1 MNRPFKFYFLA
12 IFRIEGIQ
20 HVKLIRRQT
29 TFSAVLMTDIVR
41 EIYDMARKDNHSV
54 ITEESAKAILTKY
67 GIKVPPYALV
77 KSSQEA
83 MNKAEKLGFPLV
95 AKIVS
100 PDILHKT
107 DVKGVKVGL
116 KSDQEVRDAFDDIYG
131 RLSSKYDTRGVIL
144 EKMADPGLEIIV
156 GLQIDPQFGPVI
168 MFGLGGIYTE
178 IFKDVTFR
186 VLPITSGDIKE
197 MIEDLKGKSMLRGF
211 RGSQPIDTAMLS
223 DLLLKIGKL
232 GIDAAPYYDSVDF
245 NPIILYPNDYT
256 VVDAKILLRDKSAQ
270 DVVSKAEPDS
280 SYMDLFFNAKS
291 VALIGASPEEGKVGN
306 SVLQS
311 LAKHDYKG
319 KVFPVNSKGYQEIM
333 GIKAFK
339 SLAEI
344 DDPVDVVVVTIDLK
358 FVPELLKSCGIKGIH
373 NMVII
378 SGGGK
383 ELGGDRAAIEN
394 EIKRLSSELKV
405 RIIGP
410 NCIGMFNADNRLDCA
425 FQGHE
430 RMIRPQRGDVAF
442 LSQSGTVGIAFME
455 TSDSFGMS
463 KMISYGNRS
472 DVDEA
477 DMIWYLSEDP
487 NTKVIGLYV
496 EGLGDGRKFM
506 NTAKKVILEKN
517 KPILV
522 FKNGRTTRGA
532 KQAASHT
539 GSLGGSY
546 NIVKGALSQAKIISL
561 DSYEELTGSLKA
573 LAWQP
578 VPNGNRVAMITNG
591 AGPVIAAIDNFE
603 RLGLA
608 VAEIS
613 DKTMR
618 NLRER
623 YPPTY
628 VIGNPCDITG
638 SATADDYG
646 FAIQAFMDDPNVDI
660 IMPWF
665 VFQDD
670 PLGENIVEILEN
682 FQKQRKK
689 PILVGA
695 MGGPFT
701 QKISQRVE
709 DTNVPVYHSVITW
722 VTSAG
727 AIAKWSRLTGSKYK

>member
-1 MNRPFKFYFLA
+1 M
-12 IFRIEGIQ
+12 
-20 HVKLIRRQT
+20 T
-29 TFSAVLMTDIVR
+29 TTDLVAKV
-41 EIYDMARKDNHSV
+41 YQDARKNNQSV
-54 ITEESAKAILTKY
+54 ITEESAKAILNNY
-67 GIKVPPYALV
+67 GIKVPPSALV
-77 KSSQEA
+77 STTQEA
-83 MNKAEKLGFPLV
+83 ADKAKQLGFPLV

-100 PDILHKT
+100 PEILHKT
-107 DVKGVKVGL
+107 ELKGVRVGL
-116 KSDQEVRDAFDDIYG
+116 KSEQEVRDAFDDMYG
-131 RLSSKYDTRGVIL
+131 RLSAKYHVKGVIL
-144 EKMADPGLEIIV
+144 ERMVDPGLEVIV
-156 GLQIDPQFGPVI
+156 GLQNDPQFGPVI
-168 MFGLGGIYTE
+168 MFGLGGINTE

-186 VLPITSGDIKE
+186 VLPITPKDTEE
-197 MIEDLKGKSMLRGF
+197 MIENLKGKSMLKGF
-211 RGSQPIDTAMLS
+211 RGSEPVDLSIVSDMLM
-223 DLLLKIGKL
+223 KIAKL
-232 GIDAAPYYDSVDF
+232 GTDAAAYYESVDF
-245 NPIILYPNDYT
+245 NPVILYPHDYF
-256 VVDAKILLRDKSAQ
+256 VVDAKILLREKPEPQIISN
-270 DVVSKAEPDS
+270 AEPDS
-280 SYMDLFFNAKS
+280 SYMDLFFNARS
-291 VALIGASPEEGKVGN
+291 VALIGASPEAGKVGN
-306 SVLQS
+306 SVLHS

-319 KVFPVNSKGYQEIM
+319 KVFPVNAKGYQEIM

-339 SLAEI
+339 SLDDI
-344 DDPVDVVVVTIDLK
+344 DEPVDVVVVTVDLK
-358 FVPELLKSCGIKGIH
+358 FVPDLLRSCGRKNIH

-394 EIKRLSSELKV
+394 EIKKLSSEQKV

-410 NCIGMFNADNRLDCA
+410 NCIGMFNAENRLDCA

-430 RMIRPQRGDVAF
+430 RMLRPKRGEVAF
-442 LSQSGTVGIAFME
+442 LSQSGTIGIAFME

-477 DMIWYLSEDP
+477 DMIWYLGEDP
-487 NTKVIGLYV
+487 STKVIGLYV

-506 NTAKKVILEKN
+506 NAAKRVILERN

-522 FKNGRTTRGA
+522 FKNGRTIRGA

-546 NIVKGALSQAKIISL
+546 NVVRGALEQARIISL

-573 LAWQP
+573 LTWQP
-578 VPNGNRVAMITNG
+578 VPRGNRVAMITNG

-613 DKTMR
+613 KKTIKD
-618 NLRER
+618 LKEH

-638 SATADDYG
+638 SATADDYR
-646 FAIQAFMDDPNVDI
+646 FAIQAFMDDPSVDI

-670 PLGENIVEILEN
+670 PLEESIVDVLQG
-682 FQKQRKK
+682 FQKQRLK

-701 QKISQRVE
+701 QKISKRIE

-722 VTSAG
+722 VTAAG
-727 AIAKWSRLTGSKYK
+727 SIAKWASLVGIR

>member
-1 MNRPFKFYFLA
+1 MAP
-12 IFRIEGIQ
+12 IDQ
-20 HVKLIRRQT
+20 IRE
-29 TFSAVLMTDIVR
+29 VY
-41 EIYDMARKDNHSV
+41 EEARKNNQNV
-54 ITEESAKAILTKY
+54 MTEESAKAILTAY
-67 GIKVPPYALV
+67 GINVPPYALV
-77 KSSQEA
+77 STTQEA
-83 MNKAEKLGFPLV
+83 TDKAKQLGFPLV

-107 DVKGVKVGL
+107 DVKGVKIGL
-116 KSDQEVRDAFDDIYG
+116 KSEEEVGRAFDDMYG
-131 RLSSKYDTRGVIL
+131 RLSTKYHTKGVIL
-144 EKMADPGLEIIV
+144 ERMVDPGLEVIV
-156 GLQIDPQFGPVI
+156 GLQNDPQFGPVI
-168 MFGLGGIYTE
+168 MFGLGGINTE

-186 VLPITSGDIKE
+186 VLPITPKDIEE
-197 MIEDLKGKSMLRGF
+197 MVESLRGKTMLKGF
-211 RGSQPIDTAMLS
+211 RGSEPIEHATISDMLM
-223 DLLLKIGKL
+223 KISKL
-232 GIDAAPYYDSVDF
+232 GVDAAPYYESVDF
-245 NPIILYPNDYT
+245 NPVILYPHDYF
-256 VVDAKILLRDKSAQ
+256 VVDAKMLLREKPDLEIM
-270 DVVSKAEPDS
+270 SKAEPDS

-291 VALIGASPEEGKVGN
+291 VALIGASPEAGKIGN

-319 KVFPVNSKGYQEIM
+319 KVFPVNAKGYQEIM
-333 GIKAFK
+333 GIKAYK
-339 SLAEI
+339 NLDEI
-344 DDPVDVVVVTIDLK
+344 DEQIDVVVVTVDLK
-358 FVPELLKSCGIKGIH
+358 FVPDLLKSCGRKNIH

-394 EIKRLSSELKV
+394 EIKKLSSQLKV

-430 RMIRPQRGDVAF
+430 RMLRPQRGEVAF

-477 DMIWYLSEDP
+477 DMIWYLGEDP
-487 NTKVIGLYV
+487 STKVIGLYV

-506 NTAKKVILEKN
+506 NAAKKVIIEKN

-546 NIVKGALSQAKIISL
+546 NVVRGALEQANIISL

-573 LAWQP
+573 LTWQP
-578 VPNGNRVAMITNG
+578 VPKGNRVAMITNG

-608 VAEIS
+608 IAEIS
-613 DKTMR
+613 SNTLAK
-618 NLRER
+618 LKEH

-638 SATADDYG
+638 SATADDYRY
-646 FAIQAFMDDPNVDI
+646 AIQAFMDDPNVDI

-670 PLGENIVEILEN
+670 PLEETIVDILQG

-701 QKISQRVE
+701 QKISKRIE
-709 DTNVPVYHSVITW
+709 DTNVPVYHSVTTW
-722 VTSAG
+722 VTAAG
-727 AIAKWSRLTGSKYK
+727 SIAKWANIAGNRQNSPQREKQH

>member
-1 MNRPFKFYFLA
+1 M
-12 IFRIEGIQ
+12 
-20 HVKLIRRQT
+20 T
-29 TFSAVLMTDIVR
+29 TTDLVAKV
-41 EIYDMARKDNHSV
+41 YQDARKNNQSV
-54 ITEESAKAILTKY
+54 ITEESAKAILNNY
-67 GIKVPPYALV
+67 GIKVPPSALV
-77 KSSQEA
+77 STTQEA
-83 MNKAEKLGFPLV
+83 ADKAKQLGFPLV

-100 PDILHKT
+100 PEILHKT
-107 DVKGVKVGL
+107 DVKGVRVGL
-116 KSDQEVRDAFDDIYG
+116 KSEQEVRDAFDDMYG
-131 RLSSKYDTRGVIL
+131 RLSAKYHVKGVIL
-144 EKMADPGLEIIV
+144 ERMVDPGLEVIV
-156 GLQIDPQFGPVI
+156 GLQNDPQFGPVI
-168 MFGLGGIYTE
+168 MFGLGGINTE

-186 VLPITSGDIKE
+186 VLPITPKDTEE
-197 MIEDLKGKSMLRGF
+197 MIENLKGKSMLKGF
-211 RGSQPIDTAMLS
+211 RGSEPVDLSIVSDMLM
-223 DLLLKIGKL
+223 KIAKL
-232 GIDAAPYYDSVDF
+232 GTDAAAYYESVDF
-245 NPIILYPNDYT
+245 NPVILYPHDYF
-256 VVDAKILLRDKSAQ
+256 VVDAKILLREKPEPQIISN
-270 DVVSKAEPDS
+270 AEPDS
-280 SYMDLFFNAKS
+280 SYMDLFFNARS
-291 VALIGASPEEGKVGN
+291 VALVGASPEAGKVGN
-306 SVLQS
+306 SVLHS

-319 KVFPVNSKGYQEIM
+319 KVFPVNAKGYQEIM

-339 SLAEI
+339 SL
-344 DDPVDVVVVTIDLK
+344 DDINEPVDVVVVTVDLK
-358 FVPELLKSCGIKGIH
+358 FVPDLLRSCGRKNIH

-394 EIKRLSSELKV
+394 EIKKLSSEQKV

-410 NCIGMFNADNRLDCA
+410 NCIGMFNAENRLDCA

-430 RMIRPQRGDVAF
+430 RMLRPKRGEVAF
-442 LSQSGTVGIAFME
+442 LSQSGTIGIAFME

-477 DMIWYLSEDP
+477 DMIWYLGEDP
-487 NTKVIGLYV
+487 STKVIGLYV

-506 NTAKKVILEKN
+506 NAAKRVILEMN

-522 FKNGRTTRGA
+522 FKNGRTIRGA

-546 NIVKGALSQAKIISL
+546 NVVRGALEQARIISL

-573 LAWQP
+573 LTWQP
-578 VPNGNRVAMITNG
+578 VPRGNRVAMITNG

-613 DKTMR
+613 NKTIKD
-618 NLRER
+618 LKEH

-638 SATADDYG
+638 SATADDYR
-646 FAIQAFMDDPNVDI
+646 FAIQAFMDDPSVDI

-670 PLGENIVEILEN
+670 PLEESIVDVLQG
-682 FQKQRKK
+682 FQKQRLK

-701 QKISQRVE
+701 QKISKRIE

-722 VTSAG
+722 VTAAG
-727 AIAKWSRLTGSKYK
+727 SIAKWANLVGIG

>member
-1 MNRPFKFYFLA
+1 MAP
-12 IFRIEGIQ
+12 IDQ
-20 HVKLIRRQT
+20 IRE
-29 TFSAVLMTDIVR
+29 VY
-41 EIYDMARKDNHSV
+41 EEARKNNQNV
-54 ITEESAKAILTKY
+54 MTEESAKAILTAY
-67 GIKVPPYALV
+67 GINVPPYALV
-77 KSSQEA
+77 STTQEA
-83 MNKAEKLGFPLV
+83 ADKAKQLGFPLV

-107 DVKGVKVGL
+107 DVKGVKIGL
-116 KSDQEVRDAFDDIYG
+116 KSEEEVGRAFDDMYG
-131 RLSSKYDTRGVIL
+131 RLSTKYHTKGVIL
-144 EKMADPGLEIIV
+144 ERMVDPGLEVIV
-156 GLQIDPQFGPVI
+156 GLQNDPQFGPVI
-168 MFGLGGIYTE
+168 MFGLGGINTE

-186 VLPITSGDIKE
+186 VLPITPKDIEE
-197 MIEDLKGKSMLRGF
+197 MVESLRGKTMLKGF
-211 RGSQPIDTAMLS
+211 RGSEPIEHATISDMLM
-223 DLLLKIGKL
+223 KISKL
-232 GIDAAPYYDSVDF
+232 GVDAAPYYESVDF
-245 NPIILYPNDYT
+245 NPVILYPHDYF
-256 VVDAKILLRDKSAQ
+256 VVDAKMLLREKPDPEIM
-270 DVVSKAEPDS
+270 SKAEPDS

-291 VALIGASPEEGKVGN
+291 VALIGASPEAGKIGN

-319 KVFPVNSKGYQEIM
+319 KVFPVNAKGYQEIM
-333 GIKAFK
+333 GIKAYK
-339 SLAEI
+339 NLDEI
-344 DDPVDVVVVTIDLK
+344 DEQIDVVVVTVDLK
-358 FVPELLKSCGIKGIH
+358 FVPDLLKSCGRKNIH

-394 EIKRLSSELKV
+394 EIKKLSSQLKV

-430 RMIRPQRGDVAF
+430 RMVRPQRGEVAF

-477 DMIWYLSEDP
+477 DMIWYLGEDP
-487 NTKVIGLYV
+487 STKVIGLYV

-506 NTAKKVILEKN
+506 NAAKKVIIEKN

-546 NIVKGALSQAKIISL
+546 NVVRGALEQANIISL

-573 LAWQP
+573 LTWQP
-578 VPNGNRVAMITNG
+578 VPKGNRVAMITNG

-608 VAEIS
+608 IAEIS
-613 DKTMR
+613 SNTLAK
-618 NLRER
+618 LKEH

-638 SATADDYG
+638 SATADDYRY
-646 FAIQAFMDDPNVDI
+646 AIQAFMDDPNVDI

-670 PLGENIVEILEN
+670 PLEETIVDILQG
-682 FQKQRKK
+682 FQRQRKK

-701 QKISQRVE
+701 QKISKRIE
-709 DTNVPVYHSVITW
+709 DTNVPVYHSVTTW
-722 VTSAG
+722 VTAAG
-727 AIAKWSRLTGSKYK
+727 SIAKWANIAGNRQNSPQREKQH